1 MRKMLQAILAN
12 DIVLRSQV
20 VMVKRRDEHH
30 RQDNRQQPGG
40 EYASFQGHNGHKV
53 TKKRNKI
60 INFDYSESSVMKL
73 AEALNQRADLQRRI
87 AQLRER
93 LSNNVKVQEGDQ
105 PAEKPEDLFKELEA
119 ALKQLKDLIVSIN
132 RTNQETV
139 WEGKT
144 LTEIIAEK
152 DVLTMHLAALRAT
165 LDAANVRSDR
175 YSRNEIKFVRTI
187 DVNALQK
194 KVDYLSR
201 DLRVLDSKLQQA
213 NWTTDL
219 Q

>member
-1 MRKMLQAILAN
+1 
-12 DIVLRSQV
+12 
-20 VMVKRRDEHH
+20 
-30 RQDNRQQPGG
+30 
-40 EYASFQGHNGHKV
+40 
-53 TKKRNKI
+53 
-60 INFDYSESSVMKL
+60 MKL
-73 AEALNQRADLQRRI
+73 AEALNQRADLQKRI

-93 LSNNVKVQEGDQ
+93 LANNVKVQEGDQ
-105 PAEKPEDLFKELEA
+105 PAEKPEDLFKELGG

-152 DVLTMHLAALRAT
+152 DTLSMHIAALRSALDAANVRSDRYSRSA

-194 KVDYLSR
+194 RVDDLSR
-201 DLRVLDSKLQQA
+201 DLRQLDSQLQQA

-219 Q
+219 K

>member
-1 MRKMLQAILAN
+1 MKTMRKIFAVGLA
-12 DIVLRSQV
+12 VLAAVACRPS
-20 VMVKRRDEHH
+20 
-30 RQDNRQQPGG
+30 GG
-40 EYASFQGHNGHKV
+40 
-53 TKKRNKI
+53 
-60 INFDYSESSVMKL
+60 
-73 AEALNQRADLQRRI
+73 
-87 AQLRER
+87 
-93 LSNNVKVQEGDQ
+93 
-105 PAEKPEDLFKELEA
+105 
-119 ALKQLKDLIVSIN
+119 KDLIVSIN

-152 DVLTMHLAALRAT
+152 DTLSMHIAALRSA

-194 KVDYLSR
+194 RVDDLSR
-201 DLRVLDSKLQQA
+201 DLRQLDSQLQQA

-219 Q
+219 K

>member
-1 MRKMLQAILAN
+1 
-12 DIVLRSQV
+12 
-20 VMVKRRDEHH
+20 
-30 RQDNRQQPGG
+30 
-40 EYASFQGHNGHKV
+40 
-53 TKKRNKI
+53 
-60 INFDYSESSVMKL
+60 MKL
-73 AEALNQRADLQRRI
+73 AEALSIRKDLQKRI
-87 AQLRER
+87 QQLGQRIQ
-93 LSNNVKVQEGDQ
+93 NNVKVQEGAQ
-105 PAEKPEDLFKELEA
+105 PAEKPEDLFRELEGS
-119 ALKQLKDLIVSIN
+119 LKQLKDLIVSIN

-152 DVLTMHLAALRAT
+152 DVLSMHLAALRAT
-165 LDAANVRSDR
+165 LDATNVRNDR

-213 NWTTDL
+213 NWMTDL
-219 Q
+219 K